1 MQKEKGVFSIPKF
14 GIEAESRTI
23 PEGFQKKPLV
33 FCIICHLEKLVSTH
47 YYFTAMKKQ
56 RATQNRMSSAERQ
69 RQLLEVALNA
79 FSRRGYK
86 GTTTKQIAAAAGVAE
101 AVIFQHF
108 PSKKALYSAVL
119 ELHLDTGE
127 ERKWMQAISD
137 CMERNDDEEL
147 IRSLVHRILR
157 AYRKN
162 TLTERVILFAALEGH
177 EQGLARMR
185 TKFAPIFDKFM
196 EYIARR
202 QSEGAFIDGNP
213 YAIMIALGGIAHQ
226 YGLISHIFR
235 ASFPKASDE
244 EMTQMFAG
252 ILLDGIRR
260 IPSGKGK
267 DGKYPTP
274 PQ

>member
-1 MQKEKGVFSIPKF
+1 
-14 GIEAESRTI
+14 
-23 PEGFQKKPLV
+23 
-33 FCIICHLEKLVSTH
+33 
-47 YYFTAMKKQ
+47 
-56 RATQNRMSSAERQ
+56 MSSAERQ
-69 RQLLEVALNA
+69 QQLLEVALNA

-86 GTTTKQIAAAAGVAE
+86 GTTTKQIASAAGVAE

-119 ELHLDTGE
+119 ELNLDTGE
-127 ERKWMQAISD
+127 ERKWMKEISD

-162 TLTERVILFAALEGH
+162 TSIERVILFAALEGH

-185 TKFAPIFDKFM
+185 AKFAPVFEKFM

-202 QSEGAFIDGNP
+202 QREGAFVEGNP

-235 ASFPKASDE
+235 HPFPQASDD
-244 EMTQMFAG
+244 EMTQMFTG

-260 IPSGKGK
+260 IPSGKCK
-267 DGKYPTP
+267 DGKYATP
-274 PQ
+274 PKKRIRKAS

>member
-1 MQKEKGVFSIPKF
+1 
-14 GIEAESRTI
+14 
-23 PEGFQKKPLV
+23 
-33 FCIICHLEKLVSTH
+33 
-47 YYFTAMKKQ
+47 MKKQ
-56 RATQNRMSSAERQ
+56 RTTQNRMSSAERQ

-119 ELHLDTGE
+119 EMHLDTGE
-127 ERKWMQAISD
+127 EQKWMQKISD

-147 IRSLVHRILR
+147 TRSLVHRILS

-162 TLTERVILFAALEGH
+162 ALIERVILFAALEGH

-185 TKFAPIFDKFM
+185 TKFAPVFGKFV

-202 QSEGAFIDGNP
+202 QGEGAFIGGNP

-235 ASFPKASDE
+235 APFPQASDDE
-244 EMTQMFAG
+244 IAEMFAG

-260 IPSGKGK
+260 IPAGKGEA
-267 DGKYPTP
+267 GKYPK
-274 PQ
+274 